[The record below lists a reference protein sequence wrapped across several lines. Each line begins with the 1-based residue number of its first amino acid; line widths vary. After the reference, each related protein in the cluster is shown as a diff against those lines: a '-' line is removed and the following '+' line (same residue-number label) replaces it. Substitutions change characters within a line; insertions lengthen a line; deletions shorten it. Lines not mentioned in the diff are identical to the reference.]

1 MRRKRDEMSGSWGAV
16 AVFPAAP
23 PHSHLVK
30 KIKFELG
37 NISLE

>member
-1 MRRKRDEMSGSWGAV
+1 MTCSGVWRLIA
-16 AVFPAAP
+16 ALPAAP

-37 NISLE
+37 SISLK